1 MVQKLVGLAL
11 AGALGT
17 LARYGLNEF
26 VSKFTDISF
35 LKGTLIVNLIGCFLA
50 GLIWASA
57 ESRWPMASETR
68 VFILVGFMGAFTTF
82 SAFVLETGLLM
93 RSADWTYAA
102 INIFLQN
109 CLGLLALLAGMALGR
124 LA

>member
-1 MVQKLVGLAL
+1 M
-11 AGALGT
+11 
-17 LARYGLNEF
+17 
-26 VSKFTDISF
+26 
-35 LKGTLIVNLIGCFLA
+35 A
-50 GLIWASA
+50 GLIWAST
-57 ESRWPMASETR
+57 ESRWPMAGEMR
-68 VFILVGFMGAFTTF
+68 MLILVGFMGAFTTF

-93 RSADWTYAA
+93 RSTGWTDAA

>member
-1 MVQKLVGLAL
+1 MEQKLVALAL

-17 LARYGLNEF
+17 LARYGLNGF
-26 VSKFTDISF
+26 ICRFTDISL

-50 GLIWASA
+50 GFIWMST
-57 ESRWPMASETR
+57 ESRWPLAGDTR
-68 VFILVGFMGAFTTF
+68 VVVLVGFMGAFTTF

-93 RSADWTYAA
+93 RSADWTYAVV
-102 INIFLQN
+102 NLFLQN
-109 CLGLLALLAGMALGR
+109 CLGILALLAGMALAR